1 MMSPD
6 SMDAVF
12 QALGN
17 AQRRRM
23 LGYVKNHPGCSV
35 GQVASGFDV
44 SRVAVMRH
52 LAVLEDAQLI
62 ISDKRGRTRH
72 LYMNAVPIQMIHDR
86 WTSEYSALWAGRTLD
101 IKYLAEQRAV
111 ADGWDAAAGEGLAA
125 TGGRKGESRE

>member
-1 MMSPD
+1 MGAVMMSPET
-6 SMDAVF
+6 MDAVF

-23 LGYVKNHPGCSV
+23 LDFVKAHPGCSV
-35 GQVASGFDV
+35 GQVAAGFDV

-52 LAVLEDAQLI
+52 LAVLEEAGLL

-101 IKYLAEQRAV
+101 IKYLAEQRA
-111 ADGWDAAAGEGLAA
+111 AAEREEPDPGTGAA
-125 TGGRKGESRE
+125 RTGGNHE

>member
-23 LGYVKNHPGCSV
+23 LDYVKNHPGCSV

-86 WTSEYSALWAGRTLD
+86 WTTEYSAYWAGQMTRL
-101 IKYLAEQRAV
+101 KYLAEARHQTAP
-111 ADGWDAAAGEGLAA
+111 ENK
-125 TGGRKGESRE
+125 KGKS

>member
-23 LGYVKNHPGCSV
+23 LDYVKNHPGCSV

-111 ADGWDAAAGEGLAA
+111 AEGWDAAAGEGQAA
-125 TGGRKGESRE
+125 TGGRKGESHE

>member
-1 MMSPD
+1 MSPE

-23 LGYVKNHPGCSV
+23 LDHVKNHPGCSV
-35 GQVASGFDV
+35 GEVAAGFDV

-52 LAVLEDAQLI
+52 LAVLEEAGLLI
-62 ISDKRGRTRH
+62 SEKRGRTRH

-86 WTSEYSALWAGRTLD
+86 WASEYSAMWAGRTLD
-101 IKYLAEQRAV
+101 IKYLAEQRAA
-111 ADGWDAAAGEGLAA
+111 ADGWEAGSGEGPAR
-125 TGGRKGESRE
+125 TGEAND

>member
-1 MMSPD
+1 MMSPET
-6 SMDAVF
+6 MDAVF

-23 LGYVKNHPGCSV
+23 LDYVKNHPGCSV
-35 GQVASGFDV
+35 GEVAGGFDV

-52 LAVLEDAQLI
+52 LAVLEDADLI

-86 WTSEYSALWAGRTLD
+86 WASEYSAMWAGRTLD
-101 IKYLAEQRAV
+101 IKYLAEQRAA
-111 ADGWDAAAGEGLAA
+111 ADGWNAGSGEGAA
-125 TGGRKGESRE
+125 RTGEAND

>member
-23 LGYVKNHPGCSV
+23 LDYVKNHPGCSV

-62 ISDKRGRTRH
+62 ISDKRGRTRP
-72 LYMNAVPIQMIHDR
+72 LYLNEVPIQMIHDR

-111 ADGWDAAAGEGLAA
+111 ADGCDAAAGEGQAA
-125 TGGRKGESRE
+125 TGGRKGESHE